1 MLAWMAGPNKHV
13 AVSDGKAGIVLKD
26 AVLARMLGRP
36 HLGAAQSIWPH
47 DPAVRSQKCN
57 HPVAVESTYLHLR
70 LGAASSH
77 GVLKSSPHLLLCH
90 MQFRVCCLHAV
101 R

>member
-47 DPAVRSQKCN
+47 DPAVRS
-57 HPVAVESTYLHLR
+57 
-70 LGAASSH
+70 
-77 GVLKSSPHLLLCH
+77 
-90 MQFRVCCLHAV
+90 
-101 R
+101 